1 MAVATLTEVTF
12 RECGELTSPQSCTI
26 GIPIKHREVKPQ

>member
-12 RECGELTSPQSCTI
+12 RECGELTI
-26 GIPIKHREVKPQ
+26 GQFAAIVYHRHSDQTP